1 MTQAVPGQSL
11 PQNQATLTAST
22 PALDDPEPGSDIPQK
37 CSLQWDALVQQGDV
51 VDAAIAELQA
61 RMGAL
66 ADCILGTGRKAD
78 PWPAP
83 APGGEYV
90 SASSAPASP
99 ASAMSY
105 KRQQIDETIGLIAGA
120 RRRLKDLLRTR

>member
-1 MTQAVPGQSL
+1 MTQGAQGQSL

-22 PALDDPEPGSDIPQK
+22 PAVDDPEPGSDIPLK

-66 ADCILGTGRKAD
+66 ADCILGTGQKAD
-78 PWPAP
+78 PWPPP

-90 SASSAPASP
+90 SVGP
-99 ASAMSY
+99 ASASPVSATSY
-105 KRQQIDETIGLIAGA
+105 RQRQIDQSIAA
-120 RRRLKDLLRTR
+120 ISAERRRLKDLLRTP

>member
-1 MTQAVPGQSL
+1 MNQEAQGQSL
-11 PQNQATLTAST
+11 PQNQATPTAST
-22 PALDDPEPGSDIPQK
+22 PVPDDPEPGSDIPLK

-66 ADCILGTGRKAD
+66 ADCILGSGRKAD
-78 PWPAP
+78 PFPPP

-90 SASSAPASP
+90 SVSSASASP
-99 ASAMSY
+99 VSATSY
-105 KRQQIDETIGLIAGA
+105 KQRQIDQSIAA
-120 RRRLKDLLRTR
+120 ISAERRRLKDLLRTA

>member
-1 MTQAVPGQSL
+1 MSQAAGQQNL
-11 PQNQATLTAST
+11 QPQMATSSASTLTADN
-22 PALDDPEPGSDIPQK
+22 PPPESDIPLA
-37 CSLQWDALVQQGDV
+37 CSLQWDALQAQGDV

-66 ADCILGTGRKAD
+66 ADCILGTGQKAD
-78 PWPAP
+78 PFPPP

-90 SASSAPASP
+90 DAGIAPATP
-99 ASAMSY
+99 VSATGY
-105 KRQQIDETIGLIAGA
+105 RQRQIDESIKAISAE